1 MKFTMNFLVLIPG
14 LLLAITANVAHG
26 ETATPPTQPGVV
38 LKAPATAEKIAALP
52 ACRGKP
58 NEMPDRPVVL

>member
-1 MKFTMNFLVLIPG
+1 MKFTMNHLVLMSG
-14 LLLAITANVAHG
+14 LMLTTSVNFAHG
-26 ETATPPTQPGVV
+26 ETTAPSVPSGVI
-38 LKAPATAEKIAALP
+38 LKAPTTAEKIAALP